1 MPALTAESAHSASRT
16 KAFAARF
23 TRAHFVIMEATF
35 LDVVNQQVSGFPK
48 MTKID
53 PLSSLVAIVSA
64 QPSAARDVHA
74 NSQRRSS
81 AESHGSVLPVDGD
94 HALRAEERLLQCIRT
109 IRPDEED
116 RPEKAFRMFLE
127 SALAEVF
134 GTRIQA
140 DKDLAHLVDK
150 VLDYMHEDSDL
161 REASAAAAEVLLAR
175 ADDAPQ
181 LGSDETGQDFR

>member
-1 MPALTAESAHSASRT
+1 
-16 KAFAARF
+16 
-23 TRAHFVIMEATF
+23 MEATF

-53 PLSSLVAIVSA
+53 PLSSLAAIVSA
-64 QPSAARDVHA
+64 QLSAARDVHA
-74 NSQRRSS
+74 NSPRRPS

-134 GTRIQA
+134 GPRIQA

-161 REASAAAAEVLLAR
+161 REASAAAAKVLLAR
-175 ADDAPQ
+175 ADDARQ
-181 LGSDETGQDFR
+181 LGSDETGQEFR